1 MTARLNEKWKPYCSR
16 QKGIIEQKPYYSKKY
31 RKESEIVKAY
41 GKEILNLP
49 YISSA
54 KPRKIKE
61 FSEKLTYYVPSLQM
75 LKKSDEMKGF
85 TVMILHKLPA
95 IRGDLERTDKDR
107 ESWDFCE
114 LSEVLSIWI

>member
-1 MTARLNEKWKPYCSR
+1 M
-16 QKGIIEQKPYYSKKY
+16 
-31 RKESEIVKAY
+31 KAY

-54 KPRKIKE
+54 NSQKIKE
-61 FSEKLTYYVPSLQM
+61 FSEKLTYYVLSLQM

-85 TVMILHKLPA
+85 AVMILHKLPA
-95 IRGDLERTDKDR
+95 IRGDLVRTDKDR
-107 ESWDFCE
+107 ESWDFCQ